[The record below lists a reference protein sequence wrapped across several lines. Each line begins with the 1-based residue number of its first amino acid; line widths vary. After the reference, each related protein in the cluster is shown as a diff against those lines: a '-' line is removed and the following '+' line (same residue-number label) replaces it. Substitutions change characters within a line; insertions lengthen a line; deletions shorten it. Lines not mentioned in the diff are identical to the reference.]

1 MTIDVQDGEAAAAP
15 LQPRPLRTKLLL
27 AASIDYR
34 GGKAAVRIRDLSE
47 GGALIEGGS
56 LPNVGERLTLR
67 RAELAVPATVAW
79 RSPGRCGV
87 RFDRAIS
94 VAQWAAG
101 LRVSTGGHEGQAR
114 VDAIQAQVRAGAST
128 TVAGSPPPAAQIKG
142 ELDQRLAE
150 EIDYVARLIETMGD
164 TLADEP
170 TVINRHPQT
179 LQGFDLATQILRH
192 LATVL
197 SADDRAAAIGA
208 IGMADLR
215 ARLTRR
221 ANF

>member
-1 MTIDVQDGEAAAAP
+1 MIDTQEGETGAMP
-15 LQPRPLRTKLLL
+15 LQPRPPRTKLLL
-27 AASIDYR
+27 AATIEDAA
-34 GGKAAVRIRDLSE
+34 GKAAVRIRDLSE
-47 GGALIEGGS
+47 GGALLEGGV
-56 LPNVGERLTLR
+56 LPNAGERLTLR

-79 RSPGRCGV
+79 RANGRCGV
-87 RFDRAIS
+87 CFDRVIS

-101 LRVSTGGHEGQAR
+101 LRLPIGNEGQPR
-114 VDAIQAQVRAGAST
+114 VDAIQAAVRAGGTAPPS
-128 TVAGSPPPAAQIKG
+128 SPPPAAISDG
-142 ELDQRLAE
+142 LDRRLAE
-150 EIDYVARLIETMGD
+150 EIDYVARLLDAMGEM
-164 TLADEP
+164 LADEP
-170 TVINRHPQT
+170 AVIHRHPQT

-197 SADDRAAAIGA
+197 AASDRMTAIEA

>member
-1 MTIDVQDGEAAAAP
+1 MTTDLHETGTDAAP
-15 LQPRPLRTKLLL
+15 LQPRAPRTKLLL
-27 AASIDYR
+27 AATIEDATGR
-34 GGKAAVRIRDLSE
+34 IAVRIRDLSE
-47 GGALIEGGS
+47 GGALLEGGV

-67 RAELAVPATVAW
+67 RAELAVAATVAW
-79 RSPGRCGV
+79 RGSGRCGV

-94 VAQWAAG
+94 VPQWAAG
-101 LRVSTGGHEGQAR
+101 LRLSVGAHEGQAR
-114 VDAIQAQVRAGAST
+114 VDAIQAQVRAGAP
-128 TVAGSPPPAAQIKG
+128 AAPPPPPPVAPIKG
-142 ELDQRLAE
+142 ELDQRIAE

-170 TVINRHPQT
+170 AVIHRHPQT

-192 LATVL
+192 LAAVL
-197 SADDRAAAIGA
+197 SADDRATAITA

>member
-1 MTIDVQDGEAAAAP
+1 MTTDLHDSGMEAAP
-15 LQPRPLRTKLLL
+15 LQPRAPRTKLLL
-27 AASIDYR
+27 AATIEDAA
-34 GGKAAVRIRDLSE
+34 GKAAVRIRDLSE
-47 GGALIEGGS
+47 GGALLEGGM
-56 LPNVGERLTLR
+56 LPDIGERLTLR
-67 RAELAVPATVAW
+67 RAELAVAATVAW
-79 RSPGRCGV
+79 RGSGRCGV

-101 LRVSTGGHEGQAR
+101 LRLSTGAHEGQAR
-114 VDAIQAQVRAGAST
+114 VDAIQAQVRAGAP
-128 TVAGSPPPAAQIKG
+128 AAPPPPPPVAPIKG

-170 TVINRHPQT
+170 AVIHRHPQT
-179 LQGFDLATQILRH
+179 LQGFDLATQVLRH
-192 LATVL
+192 LAAVL
-197 SADDRAAAIGA
+197 SADDRGAAIA
-208 IGMADLR
+208 SIGMADLR